1 MGLLAVALLL
11 PACSAVKLA
20 YNQSPNL
27 AYWYMDGYVDFTG
40 VQSLQIKSDLAQ
52 LQTWH
57 RQTQLP
63 LYIAL
68 LQKIQ
73 TQLPGEISQAQACV
87 LLDDVRAQLTTLS
100 LQALPIARTLAVTLK
115 PAQLA
120 KMQSKFTQSNAD
132 YREEFIQITPMQLRE
147 KRVDLAISRS
157 EMLYGRLDA
166 KQISL
171 VGRLVDSTEFES
183 TLFLAERQRR
193 QQDAINTMA
202 RLAVEKSTGQA
213 LVSLAGEKT
222 AMRDLL
228 DRSLKSPNSVY
239 RSYQENFMR
248 DGCRFFS
255 EIHASTSPAQRSN
268 AQQVLAG
275 YESDMRTLNA
285 QGSN

>member
-1 MGLLAVALLL
+1 MVLLTVAFLL
-11 PACSAVKLA
+11 PACSAIKLA
-20 YNQSPNL
+20 YNQSPSL

-63 LYIAL
+63 AYIAL
-68 LQKIQ
+68 LQKMQ
-73 TQLPGEISQAQACV
+73 NQLPGEISQAQACV
-87 LLDDVRAQLTTLS
+87 LLDEVRAQLTTLS
-100 LQALPIARTLAVTLK
+100 VHALPIANTLAVTLK

-120 KMQSKFTQSNAD
+120 KMQSKFAQSNAD
-132 YREEFIQITPMQLRE
+132 YREEFIQITPTELRE
-147 KRVDLAISRS
+147 KRVDLAVSRS
-157 EMLYGRLDA
+157 EMLYGQLDA

-171 VGRLVDSTEFES
+171 VGRLVDSSEFD
-183 TLFLAERQRR
+183 TALFLSERQRR

-202 RLAVEKSTGQA
+202 RLAAEKSTGQA
-213 LVSLAGEKT
+213 LVSLAGEKN
-222 AMRDLL
+222 AMRYLL
-228 DRSLKSPNSVY
+228 DRSLKSPNPAY

-255 EIHASTSPAQRSN
+255 EIHASTNPAQRSK

-275 YESDMRTLNA
+275 YETDMRTLNA
-285 QGSN
+285 